1 MFTIG
6 HSTHLSREFV
16 EILLSLG
23 VSCIADVR
31 TVPRSRHNPQFNRDV
46 LPLSLE
52 DAGIGYVWLQALGGL
67 RRALPD
73 SINTG
78 WRNLSFR
85 GYADFMQ
92 TAEFE
97 AALKTLLA
105 LPQVETVALMC
116 AEAVP
121 WRCHR
126 SLIADALLVRGVP
139 VEHIMGPGKSYP
151 HKLTPW
157 ANLSGG
163 KVIYPAE

>member
-1 MFTIG
+1 MK
-6 HSTHLSREFV
+6 
-16 EILLSLG
+16 ILLGCG

-52 DAGIGYVWLQALGGL
+52 VSGIGYVWLQTLGGL
-67 RRALPD
+67 RRALPE

-85 GYADFMQ
+85 GYADYMQ
-92 TAEFE
+92 TAEFDSG
-97 AALKTLLA
+97 LKDLLT

-139 VEHIMGPGKSYP
+139 VEHIMGLGKSYA

-157 ANLSGG
+157 AKLRDG
-163 KVIYPAE
+163 KVIYPLE